1 MISQTT
7 VTPFDFEGT
16 PVRTVTYE
24 TGLTWW
30 VLSDVANVLNIKN
43 SRDLASRLD
52 EDEKGVAQID
62 TPGGLQEITVIN
74 ESGLYKI
81 VLRSDKP
88 EAKRFQ
94 RWVTHEVLP
103 SIRQHGGYMM
113 GQEQMNPEQ
122 MVLASMRWLE
132 SKVREQESQIQRM
145 KPKEIFADSVSVA
158 DDCILV
164 GDLAKLV
171 RGNGIDIGQQRLFAW
186 MRETGYLMRKR
197 GKSWNM
203 PTQKAMDL
211 HLFEIK
217 ERTINQP
224 DGTTR
229 TTRTSMV
236 TGKGQIYFINKFL
249 NQTKFEGME

>member
-1 MISQTT
+1 MITNTSI
-7 VTPFDFEGT
+7 TPFSFEGME
-16 PVRTVTYE
+16 VRALADE
-24 TGLTWW
+24 QGNPLFNAK
-30 VLSDVANVLNIKN
+30 DVARTLGYANTHDAI
-43 SRDLASRLD
+43 RRHC
-52 EDEKGVAQID
+52 KGVVKRYPLQ
-62 TPGGLQEITVIN
+62 TPGGIQQVRFIN
-74 ESGLYKI
+74 EGNLYRLIAGSALPAAEKFETWI
-81 VLRSDKP
+81 FD
-88 EAKRFQ
+88 
-94 RWVTHEVLP
+94 EVIP
-103 SIRQHGGYMM
+103 QIRKTGGYIPASESPEETMARAILIA
-113 GQEQMNPEQ
+113 QETIKEQ
-122 MVLASMRWLE
+122 KKQLE
-132 SKVREQESQIQRM
+132 AQKHKV
-145 KPKEIFADSVSVA
+145 IFADSVSVA